1 MKKLTTE
8 EFIKKA
14 KKIHGNKYDYSK
26 VEYINNRTKICI
38 ICPEHGEFWQTPND
52 HLDSCG
58 CPKCFN
64 ENKRGKS
71 NKLTKELFILR
82 ARELYGDKYDYS
94 KVEYNDC
101 NKKVC
106 IICPEHGEFWQTPNN
121 HLNCRNQCP
130 KCVHRSYKK
139 TTEEFIEEAK
149 KIHKDK
155 YDYSK
160 VEYEHENDKVCI
172 ICPEHGEFWQTPK
185 THLNGCGCPKCAN
198 IENGFNKRLPLKTFI
213 NRANEIHN
221 SKYDYSKV
229 EYKNTETKVCIICP
243 EHGEFWQTPHN
254 HISQKQGCPFCKES
268 HLAKEI
274 KQFLIEKNI
283 LFEQEKGF
291 DWLKNKRERY
301 TCWLNET
308 F

>member
-1 MKKLTTE
+1 ML
-8 EFIKKA
+8 FR
-14 KKIHGNKYDYSK
+14 S
-26 VEYINNRTKICI
+26 
-38 ICPEHGEFWQTPND
+38 CPEHGEFWQTPND

-106 IICPEHGEFWQTPNN
+106 IICPEHGEFWQTP
-121 HLNCRNQCP
+121 
-130 KCVHRSYKK
+130 
-139 TTEEFIEEAK
+139 
-149 KIHKDK
+149 
-155 YDYSK
+155 
-160 VEYEHENDKVCI
+160 
-172 ICPEHGEFWQTPK
+172 
-185 THLNGCGCPKCAN
+185 
-198 IENGFNKRLPLKTFI
+198 
-213 NRANEIHN
+213 
-221 SKYDYSKV
+221 
-229 EYKNTETKVCIICP
+229 
-243 EHGEFWQTPHN
+243 HN